1 MGNEK
6 IVPYQKE
13 IIICSFR
20 SGMIQYKIRYYI
32 YKIRYYIYNIEYKEY
47 YVSEEEL
54 S

>member
-32 YKIRYYIYNIEYKEY
+32 YNIEYKEY